1 MVAAGGAGGD
11 DGQGGARRRI
21 RIGID
26 VGGTF
31 TDVVGIG
38 AHDAGWTVIK
48 VPSTPDTPN
57 VAVLQGLES
66 MLEAEGDA
74 DVEFL
79 GHGTTAGTNAFLTK
93 RGAVTALLATA
104 GFEDVL
110 EFRRMDRTG
119 ILDPYDLQLSFPP
132 PLVPRRRRIG
142 VAERIGRG
150 GEVVEALSDAEIGR
164 VVGLLADSQAQ
175 AVAVS
180 LLWSFDNPAH
190 EIALRDAIARE
201 LPDVFVTCSHE
212 IDPTM
217 LEYER
222 TSTTVVNAYVGPLIN
237 RYFSLIEQEV
247 ARKGLPEPRIM
258 QSNGGLASIR
268 AAGQRPVALLESGP
282 AAGVAACS
290 YLASQLGTRNLLAV
304 DMGGTSFDVA
314 LIVDGEPRR
323 MIESEV
329 HGYVVRTP
337 MLDIRSIGAGGGSI
351 AWLDEAGA
359 LRVGPQSAGSQ
370 PGPVCYGRGGIQ
382 PAVSDANAV
391 LGYLQDLTG
400 GSFTLD
406 VDAARRALADQIGEP
421 LGLDAIGAAHAV
433 YRLVNAHMADAM
445 RVMTSEAAM
454 SPADLT
460 LMAYGG
466 AGPVHAAA
474 LAREMEIGQT
484 IIPAHPGALSALG
497 VATGDMI
504 HDLVEPVMQPLDIL
518 HRGDLAKR
526 LISMRDRGR
535 EILAGE
541 GCTAGQMEF
550 HYYLVARYI
559 GQMHDLQVP
568 IDGVE
573 PADIELQNVAERF
586 HAQHQRAYGIAV
598 PGEPVLLVSARL
610 RAIARVPKPSFAGYQ
625 GSATPAP
632 ERLVSAWFSETGS
645 VDVPLYR
652 RQPWRAGIRASG
664 PAVIGE
670 YDSTTVVLPGQN
682 WHVDELG
689 SIVIE
694 ES

>member
-1 MVAAGGAGGD
+1 VVADADRDRAEAGAC
-11 DGQGGARRRI
+11 RRI

-38 AHDAGWTVIK
+38 ARDAGWQVIK
-48 VPSTPDTPN
+48 VPSTPTTPD
-57 VAVLQGLES
+57 VAVLRALEAI
-66 MLEAEGDA
+66 LEAEGDV

-79 GHGTTAGTNAFLTK
+79 GHGTTAATNAFLTK

-104 GFEDVL
+104 GFEDIL

-119 ILDPYDLQLSFPP
+119 ILDPYDLQLNFPTP
-132 PLVPRRRRIG
+132 IVPRRRRIG

-150 GEVVEALSDAEIGR
+150 GEVVQALTDQEIAR
-164 VVGLLADSQAQ
+164 VIRCLADANAE
-175 AVAVS
+175 AVAIS
-180 LLWSFDNPAH
+180 LLWSFENPAH
-190 EIALRDAIARE
+190 EIRLRDAIRGA
-201 LPDVFVTCSHE
+201 LPGIFVTCSHE

-222 TSTTVVNAYVGPLIN
+222 TSTTAINAYVGPLIN
-237 RYFSLIEQEV
+237 RYFSAIEREV
-247 ARKGLPEPRIM
+247 ARKGMPEPRIM

-268 AAGQRPVALLESGP
+268 EAGQRPVALLESGP

-290 YLASQLGTRNLLAV
+290 YLASQMNSRNLLAV

-359 LRVGPQSAGSQ
+359 LRVGPQSAGAQ
-370 PGPVCYGRGGIQ
+370 PGPVCYGRGGTE

-400 GSFTLD
+400 GSFVLD
-406 VDAARRALADQIGEP
+406 VGAARRALAEQIGEP

-504 HDLVEPVMQPLDIL
+504 HDLVEPVMQPLNIL
-518 HRGDLAKR
+518 TRGDLAKR
-526 LISMRDRGR
+526 LASMRDRGA

-541 GCTAGQMEF
+541 GCAARDMEF
-550 HYYLVARYI
+550 HSYLVARYI

-568 IDGVE
+568 IDGIG
-573 PADIELQNVAERF
+573 ADDVELQGVARRF
-586 HAQHQRAYGIAV
+586 HEQHQRAYGIAV
-598 PGEPVLLVSARL
+598 EDEPVLLVSARL
-610 RAIARVPKPSFAGYQ
+610 RAIARVPKPSFAGYC
-625 GSATPAP
+625 GTGVPVP
-632 ERLVSAWFSETGS
+632 ERDVTAWFTETGP
-645 VDVPLYR
+645 VEVPLYR
-652 RQPWRAGIRASG
+652 RRPWRPGAGARG
-664 PAVIGE
+664 PAVIQE
-670 YDSTTVVLPGQN
+670 YDSTTVVLPGQH

-694 ES
+694 EL

>member
-1 MVAAGGAGGD
+1 MSLHDRTGPLS
-11 DGQGGARRRI
+11 ARRRI

-38 AHDAGWTVIK
+38 ADDPGWNVVK
-48 VPSTPDTPN
+48 VPSTPATPN
-57 VAVLQGLES
+57 IAVLRGLEA
-66 MLEAEGDA
+66 MLELEGDV
-74 DVEFL
+74 DVEFV

-93 RGAVTALLATA
+93 RGAVTALLATQ

-119 ILDPYDLQLSFPP
+119 ILDPYDLQLEFPA
-132 PLVPRRRRIG
+132 PLVPRRRRFG

-150 GEVVEALSDAEIGR
+150 GTVVTALAETEIVRLVDA
-164 VVGLLADSQAQ
+164 LAECGAE
-175 AVAVS
+175 AVAIA
-180 LLWSFDNPAH
+180 LLWSFDNSAH
-190 EIALRDAIARE
+190 EIALRDAIRTR
-201 LPDVFVTCSHE
+201 LPGVFVTCSHE

-237 RYFSLIEQEV
+237 RYFALIEAEV
-247 ARKGLPEPRIM
+247 ERKGLPQPRIM

-268 AAGQRPVALLESGP
+268 EAGQRPVALLESGP

-290 YLASQLGTRNLLAV
+290 YLSSQMRVSNLLAV

-351 AWLDEAGA
+351 AWLDDGGA
-359 LRVGPQSAGSQ
+359 LRVGPQSAGSV
-370 PGPVCYGRGGIQ
+370 PGPVCYGRGGRQ
-382 PAVSDANAV
+382 PTVSDANAV

-400 GSFTLD
+400 GSFSLD
-406 VDAARRALADQIGEP
+406 VDAAAQALEEQIGRP
-421 LGLDAIGAAHAV
+421 LGLDSIGAAQAV
-433 YRLVNAHMADAM
+433 YRLVNAHMSDAM
-445 RVMTSEAAM
+445 RVMSSEAAM
-454 SPADLT
+454 SPADVT

-474 LAREMEIGQT
+474 LAREMEIKRT

-504 HDLVEPVMQPLDIL
+504 HDLVDPVMQPLNIL
-518 HRGDLAKR
+518 AKGDLAKR
-526 LISMRDRGR
+526 FKMMRDRGVDV
-535 EILAGE
+535 LVKE
-541 GCTAGQMEF
+541 GSPPEEMEF
-550 HYYLVARYI
+550 QFYVVARYI

-568 IDGVE
+568 LDGIEPQDVAVE
-573 PADIELQNVAERF
+573 AIAERF

-598 PGEPVLLVSARL
+598 PDEPVLLVSARL
-610 RAIARVPKPSFAGYQ
+610 RAIARVAKPSYSGYQ
-625 GSATPAP
+625 GTQAPAA
-632 ERLVSAWFSETGS
+632 ERSVTAHFDTGQAE
-645 VDVPLYR
+645 VPLFR
-652 RQPWRAGIRASG
+652 RQPWLADVILNG
-664 PAVIGE
+664 PAVIQE
-670 YDSTTVVLPGQN
+670 YDSTTVVLPGQT
-682 WHVDELG
+682 WHVDAFG

-694 ES
+694 EP

>member
-1 MVAAGGAGGD
+1 MSSEGSSRRTGEGA
-11 DGQGGARRRI
+11 ARRVI

-38 AHDAGWTVIK
+38 ADDAGWNVIK
-48 VPSTPDTPN
+48 VPSTPATPD
-57 VAVLQGLES
+57 VAVLRALDA
-66 MLEAEGDA
+66 MLELEGDV
-74 DVEFL
+74 DVEFF

-93 RGAVTALLATA
+93 RGAVTALLATE

-119 ILDPYDLQLSFPP
+119 VMDPYDLQLDFPQP
-132 PLVPRRRRIG
+132 IVPRRRRFG
-142 VAERIGRG
+142 VRERIGRG
-150 GEVVEALSDAEIGR
+150 GEVVTPLTAEEIRR
-164 VVGLLADSQAQ
+164 VVGKVEASGAE
-175 AVAVS
+175 AVAIS
-180 LLWSFDNPAH
+180 LLWSFDNARH
-190 EIALRDAIARE
+190 EIQLRDALRQA
-201 LPDVFVTCSHE
+201 LPTVFVTCSHE
-212 IDPTM
+212 IDPAM

-222 TSTTVVNAYVGPLIN
+222 TSTTAVNAYVGPLIS
-237 RYFSLIEQEV
+237 RYFSLIEDGV
-247 ARKGLPEPRIM
+247 RARQLPEPRIM

-268 AAGQRPVALLESGP
+268 EAGQRPVALLESGP

-290 YLASQLGTRNLLAV
+290 YLAGRLGTENLLAV

-351 AWLDEAGA
+351 AWIDEAGA

-370 PGPVCYGRGGIQ
+370 PGPVCYGRGGTQ
-382 PAVSDANAV
+382 PTVSDANAV

-400 GSFTLD
+400 GSFSLD
-406 VDAARRALADQIGEP
+406 VEGARKALVEQIGKP

-433 YRLVNAHMADAM
+433 YRLVNAHMGDAM
-445 RVMTSEAAM
+445 RVMSSEAAV

-474 LAREMEIGQT
+474 LAREMEIKRT

-497 VATGDMI
+497 VATGDLI
-504 HDLVEPVMQPLDIL
+504 HDLVEPVMQPLNIVAHD
-518 HRGDLAKR
+518 DLAKR
-526 LISMRDRGR
+526 LSAMRDRGR
-535 EILAGE
+535 EILE
-541 GCTAGQMEF
+541 RENTQPDEMEF
-550 HYYLVARYI
+550 QYYIIARYI

-568 IDGVE
+568 IDGIE
-573 PADIELQNVAERF
+573 PDDIELDKVARRF
-586 HAQHQRAYGIAV
+586 HEQHKQTYGISV
-598 PGEPVLLVSARL
+598 ENEPVLMVSARM
-610 RAIARVPKPSFAGYQ
+610 RAIARVPKPSFKGYAGTD
-625 GSATPAP
+625 APTPDRHVA
-632 ERLVSAWFSETGS
+632 AWFPELGS
-645 VDVPLYR
+645 SDIPLYQ
-652 RQPWRAGIRASG
+652 RQPWRADVVNVG
-664 PAVIGE
+664 PAILQE
-670 YDSTTVVLPGQN
+670 YDSTTVVLPGQT
-682 WHVDELG
+682 WHMDELG